1 MPGKQVGLSANCWPD
16 RLIGA
21 LPNFYLYAANNPSEG
36 LIAKRRSAA
45 TLISYLTPPVANA
58 DLYQEL
64 KTLGDSIDRWRRRDH
79 DQDADSLGELVGLI
93 REQAE
98 ACDLNPASWDQDV
111 EVAIEDLR
119 HQLNEIEESL
129 IPYGLHVVGEVM
141 PREDRLTLLQSI
153 STAQGQFQP
162 SDNLLERVL
171 DNAQISELINYP
183 ELSGHPEAERQAY
196 LELLVSAKTA
206 LGHDSEL
213 PALLRAL
220 DGRFIPPVG
229 GGDLLRSPDM
239 LPTGRNLHGF
249 DPFRLPSQYAVKEGD
264 RQARQLLARHEQD
277 SDGLPT
283 SIALVLWGTDNLKS
297 EGIAIAQALAL
308 MGAQP
313 RLDSYGRLCGAELI
327 DLETLGLSLIHI

>member
-1 MPGKQVGLSANCWPD
+1 MI
-16 RLIGA
+16 R
-21 LPNFYLYAANNPSEG
+21 
-36 LIAKRRSAA
+36 
-45 TLISYLTPPVANA
+45 
-58 DLYQEL
+58 
-64 KTLGDSIDRWRRRDH
+64 
-79 DQDADSLGELVGLI
+79 DADSLGELVGLI

-196 LELLVSAKTA
+196 PRVT
-206 LGHDSEL
+206 G
-213 PALLRAL
+213 
-220 DGRFIPPVG
+220 VG
-229 GGDLLRSPDM
+229 
-239 LPTGRNLHGF
+239 
-249 DPFRLPSQYAVKEGD
+249 
-264 RQARQLLARHEQD
+264 
-277 SDGLPT
+277 
-283 SIALVLWGTDNLKS
+283 
-297 EGIAIAQALAL
+297 
-308 MGAQP
+308 
-313 RLDSYGRLCGAELI
+313 
-327 DLETLGLSLIHI
+327 